1 MFNVRFYKFNK
12 KENSTKRP
20 DNNVAHQDY
29 ECILKDPSGLL
40 NPIIS
45 LNLGLLTNP
54 YDFNYCYI
62 EAFNRYY
69 YVTEWTFE
77 KALWWASLSVDVLAT
92 YKTQIGDSDFYIL
105 RSSAESDGRIVDTK
119 YPTLAQA
126 NSYIDNMGNITL
138 SRIDGSGSKV
148 IPAADYFNRSLYFG
162 YYYIG
167 VIGANLTGVTYYCFN
182 TSGFTDLIDTLY
194 NYQPTDMEDVSEG
207 IAKHI
212 SNPIQYITTC
222 FWLPFI
228 PVGKSMAPNTIN
240 INFGEYSISCD
251 CWEIDPTLDINKAVA
266 NFSIRKHPQAS
277 ARGKFLN
284 GSPFSNYTLQFNPF
298 GSFPLDASLMV
309 DDSNITC
316 EWYVDYNTGEAD
328 LTIKSVNTLIS
339 NTRALLATPI
349 RLNQA
354 SVDILGV
361 GKNIL
366 SGAIGTVGS
375 LLSGNIA
382 GAVSSAVGGF
392 IGATESKQP
401 KIASIGGGGNFLPFN
416 SYLPKLYSDFY
427 YIADEYN
434 DEIGRPL
441 CKVRKPKNIA
451 GYIIVLDGVL
461 SANATK
467 EELQQVNSYLMG
479 GFFYE

>member
-1 MFNVRFYKFNK
+1 MIIKLFNINK

-20 DNNVAHQDY
+20 ADAGTSFN
-29 ECILKDPSGLL
+29 CILKDDTS
-40 NPIIS
+40 IIS
-45 LNLGLLTNP
+45 PEIKLDLGLPFNP
-54 YDFNYCYI
+54 SSYNYAYI
-62 EAFNRYY
+62 EDFNRYY
-69 YVTEWTFE
+69 FINDWV
-77 KALWWASLSVDVLAT
+77 ASDPLWIASLSVDVLASF
-92 YKTQIGDSDFYIL
+92 KEAIGDHDLYIL
-105 RSSAESDGRIVDTK
+105 RSSSESNNRIVDTK

-126 NSYIDNMGNITL
+126 ESYIDSMGNIIL
-138 SRIDGSGSKV
+138 SRVDGTGSKT
-148 IPAADYFNRSLYFG
+148 IPAEDYFNRSLYFG
-162 YYYIG
+162 YFYVG
-167 VIGANLTGVTYYCFN
+167 VIGANLTGVSYYCFN
-182 TSGFTDLIDTLY
+182 SAGFTDLIDALY
-194 NYQPTDMEDVSEG
+194 NYQPTDMEDVSDG

-222 FWLPFI
+222 YWLPFI
-228 PVGKSMAPNTIN
+228 PVGKSMTPPTTN
-240 INFGEYSISCD
+240 INFGNYSIECE

-266 NFSIRKHPQAS
+266 TFNIRKHPQAS
-277 ARGKFLN
+277 ARGIYLN

-309 DDSNITC
+309 DDTNITC

-375 LLSGNIA
+375 LLTGNIA

-416 SYLPKLYSDFY
+416 TYLPKLYSDFY
-427 YIADEYN
+427 YVADEFN
-434 DEIGRPL
+434 AEIGRPL
-441 CKVRKPKNIA
+441 CKVRKPNVLG
-451 GYIIVLDGVL
+451 GYMVVLDG
-461 SANATK
+461 SINASATK
-467 EELQQVNSYLMG
+467 PELQEINTYLTG
-479 GFFYE
+479 GFYYE